1 MRGAIRAW
9 ADAFKALCSA
19 VMAICDLSALP
30 PKGPLLGLDPGT
42 KTIGVAA
49 CDGLRLIASPVE
61 TIARGKKLA
70 PALARLFALY
80 DDRAATGLVMGLPL
94 NMDGS
99 EGPRAQSAR
108 ALAHNILQTRDI
120 PIAFQD
126 ERLSSAQAERVMI
139 EADLSRA
146 RRAELIDASAAALIL
161 QSAIDRLA
169 NTA

>member
-1 MRGAIRAW
+1 
-9 ADAFKALCSA
+9 
-19 VMAICDLSALP
+19 MAIVDLKDLP
-30 PKGPLLGLDPGT
+30 TKGPLIGLDPGS

-61 TIARGKKLA
+61 TISRSKKLS
-70 PALARLFALY
+70 PALSRLFEII
-80 DDRAATGLVMGLPL
+80 DDRNTVGLVIGLPL

-108 ALAHNILQTRDI
+108 GFAHNILQKRDV
-120 PIAFQD
+120 PIALFD
-126 ERLSSAQAERVMI
+126 ERLSSAQAERVML

-146 RRAELIDASAAALIL
+146 RRAEIIDASAAAIIL

-169 NTA
+169 NMA